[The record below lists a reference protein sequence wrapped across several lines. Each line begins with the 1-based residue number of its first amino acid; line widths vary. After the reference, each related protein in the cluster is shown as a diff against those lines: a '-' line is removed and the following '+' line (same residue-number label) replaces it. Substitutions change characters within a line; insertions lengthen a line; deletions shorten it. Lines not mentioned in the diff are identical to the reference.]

1 MNYIEILIKVC
12 PCEDYITDLLS
23 SHLGEIGFES
33 FEEHQEGVVAYI
45 REDAW
50 NELLFQ
56 ELISNFRYADITEFK
71 QKLIKQINWNEEWE
85 KHYFEPII
93 IGDECVIH
101 STFHANI
108 PDSKYQIIIDP
119 KMSFGT
125 GHHETTTLMIEK
137 ILKMDLTG
145 KKVLD
150 MGCGTAV
157 LAIIASMRGAENVVA
172 IDIDPWCIENSNE
185 NVQKNKI
192 ENINIQLG
200 GAEILG
206 NDLFDVIIANI
217 NRNILLED
225 IKKYSTVLL
234 TGGVLLLS
242 GFYVED
248 ISVIKEELI
257 KYQLHFIDYHQKNN
271 WAIVTAHQMA

>member
-56 ELISNFRYADITEFK
+56 ELISNFPYADITEFK